1 MNLNNYLQ
9 TASAVGASLS
19 GLSQFYQ
26 QMVDNDLLMVYE
38 GEFSQEI
45 TRSVLTLTDKSFD
58 MKKLEA
64 GLRKKV
70 VNVMI
75 ESLQN
80 ICKHQ
85 YTVSQSDD
93 VNFIPAIFIV
103 GMRNGNYVII
113 TGNVVHNSSISI
125 ITPKIDQ
132 INKLDREGLK
142 QLYKETRLN
151 SKLSEVGG
159 AGLGFIDMA
168 RKSGNPL
175 VYRFDKKDETTSF
188 YTLMVEVSS
197 EKED

>member
-1 MNLNNYLQ
+1 MKLNNYLQ
-9 TASAVGASLS
+9 SASTIGTSLS
-19 GLSQFYQ
+19 ALSQFYQ

-45 TRSVLTLTDKSFD
+45 TRSVLTLTDKSFE
-58 MKKLEA
+58 MKKIDA
-64 GLRKKV
+64 GLRKRV

-85 YTVSQSDD
+85 YSVFQSDAI
-93 VNFIPAIFIV
+93 NFVPAIFIV
-103 GMRNGNYVII
+103 GMRNGNYIVI
-113 TGNVVHNSSISI
+113 TGNVIHNSSISI
-125 ITPKIDQ
+125 ITTKIDQ

-142 QLYKETRLN
+142 QLYKETRLS

-168 RKSGNPL
+168 RKSGNPI
-175 VYRFDKKDETTSF
+175 VYRFDKNDETTSF

-197 EKED
+197 DKED